1 LYLRIKMKKLLLIL
15 LVFTTLTTKAQTVVE
30 HPFPIDSAAWVDV
43 GDQGATYFYR
53 GDTLVDGIQY
63 KKAYFKGY
71 YPDTTLH
78 SLLRVDSNRVYIRRF
93 WGGEVLIYDY
103 NILVGESFTFVHPFL
118 TISYTCVLIDSVLTN
133 TGYRK
138 QWNFTTDFYCE
149 TMPYLDTLKW
159 IEGITSNIGV
169 FYDDM
174 LSDCNTTD
182 TYSQRHTQCFMHR
195 DTMVLGNGSC
205 LGIINELTEKP
216 VQPSISIFPNPATTE
231 FTVRADNAQ
240 KLIVQLYNL
249 TGQQLGSYSV
259 AGNQLSI
266 PRNNLPSGMYIV
278 QIQAGNLIVRNKVLF
293 TD

>member
-1 LYLRIKMKKLLLIL
+1 MKSLLLFACL
-15 LVFTTLTTKAQTVVE
+15 LFSLGLAAQSNVV
-30 HPFPIDSAAWVDV
+30 HPFPTDSAAWVDV
-43 GDQGATYFYR
+43 GEQGATYFYK
-53 GDTLVDGIQY
+53 GDTIVDGVQY

-103 NILVGESFTFVHPFL
+103 NMLVGDSFTFVHPFL

-133 TGYRK
+133 TSYRK

-182 TYSQRHTQCFMHR
+182 TYSQRHTQCFIHR
-195 DTMVLGNGSC
+195 DTMVIGNGNC
-205 LGIINELTEKP
+205 LGILNDIANNP
-216 VQPSISIFPNPATTE
+216 APPNISIFPNPATAD
-231 FTVRADNAQ
+231 FTVKTNASNQ
-240 KLIVQLYNL
+240 SLTVQLYNSL
-249 TGQQLGSYSV
+249 GQQVGSYSAV
-259 AGNQLSI
+259 GNQLTI
-266 PRNNLPSGMYIV
+266 PRNGLPNGMYIA
-278 QIQAGNLIVRNKVLF
+278 QIQSGKGIARQKVLF
-293 TD
+293 TN